1 MTTRPEVASLPFYTK
16 RKLRQQVVIF
26 TACPQRSGHLQDP
39 KESLDVECLK
49 KPSIPDFTSNS
60 RAEGE
65 TKPLHQR
72 RGKKGSPLC
81 PRGEVRA
88 CPRGARPRFL
98 ALPVPPAPEGALP
111 LWAGTCPFTTFGGSP
126 IAQESN
132 ARSHHRHRECEQQ
145 GETRRPRELQE
156 SSETYSFP
164 TACASR
170 RGDVTGPGVQGGQ
183 AAGRRAAPPPR
194 LRPVRDDG
202 RDAPFLSGPAPHLVA
217 LGAGA
222 PGLRGRLLGRGLLER
237 LSPKACGGGA
247 NVRGR
252 RHAPL
257 PHHLPHPRERS
268 KQAVAQGAGVGR
280 QGCEVDFPQTLPP
293 FPHVF
298 IKSSPRVETTI
309 CSPPGACKPSGGRS
323 QLYHGSSLPS
333 GPVPGSAPG
342 SAPTGPVSAPP
353 RPRRLDP
360 SPRVRPSGSRSELQ
374 QAPPAP
380 PCPGAR

>member
-1 MTTRPEVASLPFYTK
+1 MDFPRSFPVLA
-16 RKLRQQVVIF
+16 RQPLEPSR
-26 TACPQRSGHLQDP
+26 PQRRSAGLP
-39 KESLDVECLK
+39 
-49 KPSIPDFTSNS
+49 
-60 RAEGE
+60 
-65 TKPLHQR
+65 
-72 RGKKGSPLC
+72 
-81 PRGEVRA
+81 
-88 CPRGARPRFL
+88 PRGAASPPRTPGPARPRGRAPTRGGHL
-98 ALPVPPAPEGALP
+98 SLHHVRRLPDRPR
-111 LWAGTCPFTTFGGSP
+111 
-126 IAQESN
+126 IN

-145 GETRRPRELQE
+145 GETRMPRELQE

-194 LRPVRDDG
+194 LRPVRDGG
-202 RDAPFLSGPAPHLVA
+202 RDAPFLSGPAPHRVA

-222 PGLRGRLLGRGLLER
+222 HGLRGPLLGRVLLER
-237 LSPKACGGGA
+237 LLPKTCGGGV

-252 RHAPL
+252 RHTPF

-323 QLYHGSSLPS
+323 QLSHGSSLPP
-333 GPVPGSAPG
+333 GPALGSAPG
-342 SAPTGPVSAPP
+342 SAPTGPASA
-353 RPRRLDP
+353 RPAHA
-360 SPRVRPSGSRSELQ
+360 G
-374 QAPPAP
+374 
-380 PCPGAR
+380 

>member
-1 MTTRPEVASLPFYTK
+1 M
-16 RKLRQQVVIF
+16 
-26 TACPQRSGHLQDP
+26 
-39 KESLDVECLK
+39 
-49 KPSIPDFTSNS
+49 
-60 RAEGE
+60 
-65 TKPLHQR
+65 
-72 RGKKGSPLC
+72 
-81 PRGEVRA
+81 RA
-88 CPRGARPRFL
+88 CPRGARPRLL

-194 LRPVRDDG
+194 LRPVRDGG
-202 RDAPFLSGPAPHLVA
+202 RDAPFLSGPALHLVA

-222 PGLRGRLLGRGLLER
+222 HGLRGRLLERGLFER

-247 NVRGR
+247 NGRGR
-252 RHAPL
+252 GHTPL

-268 KQAVAQGAGVGR
+268 KQAVAQGAGVGH

-309 CSPPGACKPSGGRS
+309 APHQVRASPRAGGV
-323 QLYHGSSLPS
+323 GS
-333 GPVPGSAPG
+333 
-342 SAPTGPVSAPP
+342 PTGP
-353 RPRRLDP
+353 
-360 SPRVRPSGSRSELQ
+360 RSH
-374 QAPPAP
+374 PAP
-380 PCPGAR
+380 PLGPPPVPPQPDLPRLAPPTPARPLPSSPPFRLPLGAPAGSPCPALSRRSLGNFSVFFLLDFPFGLSEATYRLPFTSIKFNKQIRTLFGQCELSTTSHSRDDAFLCPGSLLFFMLLPTANSGVKR

>member
-1 MTTRPEVASLPFYTK
+1 M
-16 RKLRQQVVIF
+16 
-26 TACPQRSGHLQDP
+26 
-39 KESLDVECLK
+39 
-49 KPSIPDFTSNS
+49 
-60 RAEGE
+60 RAF
-65 TKPLHQR
+65 
-72 RGKKGSPLC
+72 
-81 PRGEVRA
+81 
-88 CPRGARPRFL
+88 PRGARPRLL

-111 LWAGTCPFTTFGGSP
+111 LGAGTCPFTTFGGSP
-126 IAQESN
+126 IAQESTPAATTDTGN
-132 ARSHHRHRECEQQ
+132 ASSRA
-145 GETRRPRELQE
+145 RPACPE
-156 SSETYSFP
+156 SCKNPQKLTVFP

-194 LRPVRDDG
+194 LRPVRDGG
-202 RDAPFLSGPAPHLVA
+202 RDAPFLSGPAPHRVA

-222 PGLRGRLLGRGLLER
+222 HGLRGPLLGRVLLER
-237 LSPKACGGGA
+237 LLPKTCGGGV

-252 RHAPL
+252 RHTPF

-323 QLYHGSSLPS
+323 QLSHGSSLPP
-333 GPVPGSAPG
+333 GPALGSAPG
-342 SAPTGPVSAPP
+342 SAPTGPASA
-353 RPRRLDP
+353 RPAHA
-360 SPRVRPSGSRSELQ
+360 G
-374 QAPPAP
+374 
-380 PCPGAR
+380 